1 MIFSKE
7 LTAEEF
13 NPDVILNSGQVFRMK
28 RETAGADGTPDTY
41 SACSGD
47 NDIYFYLNK
56 DTDTWDFVC
65 EEEQWD
71 FWQRYFDFETDY
83 VKFNKAIRT
92 SQDKF
97 LKESLK
103 DSFGMRILRQDLWE
117 VFISYVISQNNNIP
131 KIKKSIQI
139 LCDRYSDGIH
149 FPKPETLAFIHEAE
163 LMDGTAL
170 GYRADYIIG
179 ISKSV
184 VEGKLNIEAISQL
197 PYDQAFKALLEI
209 KGIGPKVANCIMLY
223 GFHFMESYPIDT
235 WMKKIIKE
243 DYMEYTQ
250 NEYLEYINS
259 TYPGFQG
266 YVQQLQFYHKR
277 RGAAKK

>member
-1 MIFSKE
+1 MVFKKK
-7 LTAEEF
+7 LTAEQF
-13 NPDVILNSGQVFRMK
+13 NPEVIMNSGQVFRMK
-28 RETAGADGTPDTY
+28 RETKGANGTPDTY

-47 NDIYFYLNK
+47 NDVYFYLNT
-56 DTDTWDFVC
+56 DTDCWDFVC

-83 VKFNKAIRT
+83 VKYNDLIRK
-92 SQDKF
+92 SNDKF
-97 LKESLK
+97 LKDALK

-131 KIKKSIQI
+131 KIKKSIQT

-149 FPKPETLAFIHEAE
+149 FPKPQVLAFIPESE

-179 ISKSV
+179 ISKQV
-184 VEGKLNIEAISQL
+184 VDGTLDIKKISEMEYDEAMNN
-197 PYDQAFKALLEI
+197 LLKI

-235 WMKKIIKE
+235 WMKKIISEDYSSYSKE
-243 DYMEYTQ
+243 DY
-250 NEYLEYINS
+250 LKYINCS
-259 TYPGFQG
+259 YSGFQG

-277 RGAAKK
+277 NK

>member
-1 MIFSKE
+1 MVFKKN

-13 NPDVILNSGQVFRMK
+13 NPEIIMNSGQVFRMK
-28 RETAGADGTPDTY
+28 RETKGADGMPDTY

-47 NDIYFYLNK
+47 NDVYFYPNK
-56 DTDTWDFVC
+56 DEDVWEFVC
-65 EEEQWD
+65 EENQWD

-83 VKFNKAIRT
+83 VKYNELIRGGN
-92 SQDKF
+92 DKF
-97 LKESLK
+97 LKESLM
-103 DSFGMRILRQDLWE
+103 DAFGMRILRQDLWE

-131 KIKKSIQI
+131 KIKKSIQV

-149 FPKPETLAFIHEAE
+149 FPKPGTLAFIPEAE

-179 ISKSV
+179 ISKQV
-184 VEGKLNIEAISQL
+184 VEGKLDILKISQMS
-197 PYDQAFKALLEI
+197 YADAYGALLKI

-235 WMKKIIKE
+235 WMKKIITE
-243 DYMEYTQ
+243 DYSNY
-250 NEYLEYINS
+250 NKNDYLEYINGS
-259 TYPGFQG
+259 YSGFQG

-277 RGAAKK
+277 NK

>member
-1 MIFSKE
+1 MVFNKK
-7 LTAEEF
+7 LTAEQF
-13 NPDVILNSGQVFRMK
+13 NPEVIMNSGQVFRMK
-28 RETAGADGTPDTY
+28 RETKGADGTPDTY

-47 NDIYFYLNK
+47 NDVYFYLNT
-56 DTDTWDFVC
+56 DTDCWDFVC

-83 VKFNKAIRT
+83 VKYNDLIRK
-92 SQDKF
+92 SNDKF
-97 LKESLK
+97 LKDALK

-131 KIKKSIQI
+131 KIKKSIQT

-149 FPKPETLAFIHEAE
+149 FPKPQVLAFIPEAE

-179 ISKSV
+179 ISNQV
-184 VEGKLNIEAISQL
+184 VEGSLDIKKISEME
-197 PYDQAFKALLEI
+197 YDDAMNNLLKI

-235 WMKKIIKE
+235 WMKKIISE
-243 DYMEYTQ
+243 DYSSYSK
-250 NEYLEYINS
+250 NDYLDYINS
-259 TYPGFQG
+259 SYPGFQG

-277 RGAAKK
+277 NK

>member
-1 MIFSKE
+1 MVFNKK
-7 LTAEEF
+7 LTAEQF
-13 NPDVILNSGQVFRMK
+13 NPEVIMNSGQVFRMK
-28 RETAGADGTPDTY
+28 RETKGADGTPDTY

-47 NDIYFYLNK
+47 NDVYFYLNT
-56 DTDTWDFVC
+56 DTDCWDFVC
-65 EEEQWD
+65 EKEQWD

-83 VKFNKAIRT
+83 VKYNDLIRK
-92 SQDKF
+92 SNDKF
-97 LKESLK
+97 LKDALK

-131 KIKKSIQI
+131 KIKKSIQT

-149 FPKPETLAFIHEAE
+149 FPKPQVLAFIPEAE

-179 ISKSV
+179 ISKQV
-184 VEGKLNIEAISQL
+184 VEGSLDIKEISEME
-197 PYDQAFKALLEI
+197 YDDAMNNLLKI

-235 WMKKIIKE
+235 WMKKIISE
-243 DYMEYTQ
+243 DYSSYSK
-250 NEYLEYINS
+250 NDYLDYINS
-259 TYPGFQG
+259 SYPGFQG

-277 RGAAKK
+277 NK

>member
-1 MIFSKE
+1 MIFSKS

-13 NPDVILNSGQVFRMK
+13 NPEVIMNSGQVFRMK
-28 RETAGADGTPDTY
+28 KETNGADGIPDTY

-47 NDIYFYLNK
+47 NDIYFYLNTK
-56 DTDTWDFVC
+56 NDTWDFVC
-65 EEEQWD
+65 EEEQWN
-71 FWQRYFDFETDY
+71 FWQRYFDFDTDY
-83 VKFNKAIRT
+83 VAYNDKIRK
-92 SQDKF
+92 SSDKF
-97 LKESLK
+97 LKDALK

-139 LCDRYSDGIH
+139 LCERYSDGIH
-149 FPKPETLAFIHEAE
+149 FPKPEVLAFVPETE

-179 ISKSV
+179 ISKAV
-184 VEGKLNIEAISQL
+184 MEGRLDIEAISQL
-197 PYDQAFKALLEI
+197 PYEQAYEKLLEI

-235 WMKKIIKE
+235 WMKKIINE
-243 DYMEYTQ
+243 DYKDYSK
-250 NEYLEYINS
+250 NDYLEYINS
-259 TYPGFQG
+259 SYGGFQG

-277 RGAAKK
+277 KTK

>member
-1 MIFSKE
+1 MVFSKS

-13 NPDVILNSGQVFRMK
+13 NPEVIMNSGQVFRMK
-28 RETAGADGTPDTY
+28 RETKGADGMPDTY

-47 NDIYFYLNK
+47 NDIYFYLNRK
-56 DTDTWDFVC
+56 KDTWDFVC
-65 EEEQWD
+65 EENQWE
-71 FWQRYFDFETDY
+71 FWQRYFDFDTDY
-83 VKFNKAIRT
+83 IAFNNKIR
-92 SQDKF
+92 SSNDKF
-97 LKESLK
+97 LKDALK

-131 KIKKSIQI
+131 KIKKSIQV

-149 FPKPETLAFIHEAE
+149 FPKPEILAYIPVAE

-170 GYRADYIIG
+170 GYRAEYIIG
-179 ISKSV
+179 ISKKV
-184 VEGKLNIEAISQL
+184 VAKELDIEKISKLSYDEAYGK
-197 PYDQAFKALLEI
+197 LLEI

-235 WMKKIIKE
+235 WMKKIITE
-243 DYMEYTQ
+243 DYGAYSKD
-250 NEYLEYINS
+250 EYLKYVNDCYS
-259 TYPGFQG
+259 GYQG

-277 RGAAKK
+277 KSK

>member
-1 MIFSKE
+1 MVFNKK
-7 LTAEEF
+7 LTAEQF
-13 NPDVILNSGQVFRMK
+13 NPEVIMNSGQVFRMK
-28 RETAGADGTPDTY
+28 RETKGADGTPDTY

-47 NDIYFYLNK
+47 NDVYFYLNT
-56 DTDTWDFVC
+56 DTDCWDFVC
-65 EEEQWD
+65 EKEQWD

-83 VKFNKAIRT
+83 VKYNDLIRK
-92 SQDKF
+92 SNDKF
-97 LKESLK
+97 LKDALK

-131 KIKKSIQI
+131 KIKKSIQT

-149 FPKPETLAFIHEAE
+149 FPKPQVLAFIPEVE

-179 ISKSV
+179 ISKQV
-184 VEGKLNIEAISQL
+184 VEGSLDIKKISEME
-197 PYDQAFKALLEI
+197 YDDAMNNLLKI

-235 WMKKIIKE
+235 WMKKIISE
-243 DYMEYTQ
+243 DYSSYSK
-250 NEYLEYINS
+250 NDYLDYINS
-259 TYPGFQG
+259 SYPGFQG

-277 RGAAKK
+277 NK

>member
-1 MIFSKE
+1 MVFSKS

-13 NPDVILNSGQVFRMK
+13 NPEVIMNSGQVFRMK
-28 RETAGADGTPDTY
+28 RETKGADGMPDTY

-47 NDIYFYLNK
+47 NDIYFYLNRDK
-56 DTDTWDFVC
+56 DTWDFVC
-65 EEEQWD
+65 EEKQWE
-71 FWQRYFDFETDY
+71 FWQRYFDFDTDY
-83 VKFNKAIRT
+83 IAFNNKIR
-92 SQDKF
+92 SSNDKY
-97 LKESLK
+97 LKDALK

-131 KIKKSIQI
+131 KIKKSIQV

-149 FPKPETLAFIHEAE
+149 FPKPETLAYIPETE

-179 ISKSV
+179 ISKNV
-184 VEGKLNIEAISQL
+184 VAKELDIEKISKLSYDEA
-197 PYDQAFKALLEI
+197 YRKLLEI

-235 WMKKIIKE
+235 WMKKIITE
-243 DYMEYTQ
+243 DCSSYSKD
-250 NEYLEYINS
+250 EYLKYVNDCYS
-259 TYPGFQG
+259 GYQG

-277 RGAAKK
+277 KSK

>member
-1 MIFSKE
+1 MVFSKK

-13 NPDVILNSGQVFRMK
+13 NPEVIMNSGQVFRMK
-28 RETAGADGTPDTY
+28 RETKGADGMPDTY

-56 DTDTWDFVC
+56 ESDTWDFAC
-65 EEEQWD
+65 EENQWD
-71 FWQRYFDFETDY
+71 FWQSYFDFATDY
-83 VKFNKAIRT
+83 VAFNDKIRK
-92 SQDKF
+92 SDDKF
-97 LKESLK
+97 LKDALK

-131 KIKKSIQI
+131 KIKKSIQV

-149 FPKPETLAFIHEAE
+149 FPKAETLAYVPEAE

-179 ISKSV
+179 ISKQVLTGSLDI
-184 VEGKLNIEAISQL
+184 KNISEMS
-197 PYDQAFKALLEI
+197 YDSAMASLLKI

-235 WMKKIIKE
+235 WMKKIISE
-243 DYMEYTQ
+243 DYSGYTKD
-250 NEYLEYINS
+250 EYLSYINEK
-259 TYPGFQG
+259 YAGYQG

-277 RGAAKK
+277 KK

>member
-1 MIFSKE
+1 MVFSKS

-13 NPDVILNSGQVFRMK
+13 DPEVIMNSGQVFRMK
-28 RETAGADGTPDTY
+28 KETKGADGMPDTY

-47 NDIYFYLNK
+47 NDIYFYLNTQ
-56 DTDTWDFVC
+56 TDTWDFVC
-65 EEEQWD
+65 EEGQWD
-71 FWQRYFDFETDY
+71 FWQSYFDFSTDY
-83 VKFNKAIRT
+83 VKYNNEIRK
-92 SQDKF
+92 SNDKF
-97 LKESLK
+97 LKDALK

-149 FPKPETLAFIHEAE
+149 FPHAEVLAHIPVEE

-179 ISKSV
+179 ISKL
-184 VEGKLNIEAISQL
+184 VEAGELDIKAISQL
-197 PYDQAFKALLEI
+197 SYQQAYEELLKI
-209 KGIGPKVANCIMLY
+209 KGVGPKVANCIMLY

-235 WMKKIIKE
+235 WMKKIITE
-243 DYMEYTQ
+243 DYSDYSKDD
-250 NEYLEYINS
+250 YLDYVNN
-259 TYPGFQG
+259 TYPGYQG

-277 RGAAKK
+277 KK

>member
-1 MIFSKE
+1 MVFNKK
-7 LTAEEF
+7 LTAEQF
-13 NPDVILNSGQVFRMK
+13 NPEVIMNSGQVFRMK
-28 RETAGADGTPDTY
+28 RETKGADGTPDTY

-47 NDIYFYLNK
+47 NDVYFYLNT
-56 DTDTWDFVC
+56 DTDCWDFVC
-65 EEEQWD
+65 EKEQWD

-83 VKFNKAIRT
+83 VKYNDLIRK
-92 SQDKF
+92 SNDKF
-97 LKESLK
+97 LKDALK

-131 KIKKSIQI
+131 KIKKSIQT

-149 FPKPETLAFIHEAE
+149 FPKPQVLAFIPEAE

-179 ISKSV
+179 ISNQV
-184 VEGKLNIEAISQL
+184 VEGSLDIKKISEME
-197 PYDQAFKALLEI
+197 YDDAMNNLLKI

-235 WMKKIIKE
+235 WMKKIISE
-243 DYMEYTQ
+243 DYSSYSK
-250 NEYLEYINS
+250 NDYLDYINS
-259 TYPGFQG
+259 SYPGFQG

-277 RGAAKK
+277 NK

>member
-1 MIFSKE
+1 MIFTKK
-7 LTAEEF
+7 LTPEQF

-28 RETAGADGTPDTY
+28 RETKGADGMPDTY
-41 SACSGD
+41 SASSGD
-47 NDIYFYLNK
+47 NEVIFYLNTEK
-56 DTDTWDFVC
+56 DAWDFVC
-65 EEEQWD
+65 QESQWD
-71 FWQRYFDFETDY
+71 FWQNYFDFETDY
-83 VKFNKAIRT
+83 ISYNNIIRQ
-92 SQDKF
+92 SNDKF
-97 LKESLK
+97 LKDSLK

-131 KIKKSIQI
+131 KIKKSIQV
-139 LCDRYSDGIH
+139 LCDRYSDGVH
-149 FPKPETLAFIHEAE
+149 FPKPEVLAFVPEAE

-179 ISKSV
+179 ISRAIT
-184 VEGKLNIEAISQL
+184 EGRLNIEAISKL
-197 PYDQAFKALLEI
+197 PYQEAYNSLIAI

-243 DYMEYTQ
+243 DYSTYNQ
-250 NEYLEYINS
+250 ADYLNYINES
-259 TYPGFQG
+259 YSGFQG

-277 RGAAKK
+277 QLK

>member
-1 MIFSKE
+1 MVFKKN

-13 NPDVILNSGQVFRMK
+13 NPEIIMNSGQVFRMK
-28 RETAGADGTPDTY
+28 RETKGADGMPDTY

-47 NDIYFYLNK
+47 NDVYFYLNK
-56 DTDTWDFVC
+56 DEDVWEFVC
-65 EEEQWD
+65 EENQWD

-83 VKFNKAIRT
+83 VKYNELIRGGN
-92 SQDKF
+92 DKF
-97 LKESLK
+97 LKESLM
-103 DSFGMRILRQDLWE
+103 DAFGMRILRQDLWE

-149 FPKPETLAFIHEAE
+149 FPKPETLAYIPEAE

-179 ISKSV
+179 ISKQV
-184 VEGKLNIEAISQL
+184 VEGKLDILKISQMS
-197 PYDQAFKALLEI
+197 YADAYGALLKI

-235 WMKKIIKE
+235 WMKKIITE
-243 DYMEYTQ
+243 DYSNYTK
-250 NEYLEYINS
+250 NDYLEYINGS
-259 TYPGFQG
+259 YSGFQG

-277 RGAAKK
+277 NK

>member
-1 MIFSKE
+1 MKFSKN
-7 LTAEEF
+7 LTPEEF
-13 NPDVILNSGQVFRMK
+13 NPEVIMNSGQVFRMK

-56 DTDTWDFVC
+56 ETDTWDFVC
-65 EEEQWD
+65 DESSWD
-71 FWQRYFDFETDY
+71 FWQSYFDFSTDY
-83 VKFNKAIRT
+83 VKYNDAIRK
-92 SQDKF
+92 SDDKF
-97 LKESLK
+97 LKEALK

-131 KIKKSIQI
+131 KIKKSIQT

-149 FPKPETLAFIHEAE
+149 FPKPEALAFIPEAE
-163 LMDGTAL
+163 LTDGTAL

-179 ISKSV
+179 ISKTV
-184 VEGKLNIEAISQL
+184 VDGKLDIKAISQK
-197 PYDQAFKALLEI
+197 PYQEAYESLLKI

-235 WMKKIIKE
+235 WMKKIITE
-243 DYMEYTQ
+243 DYAQYSQ
-250 NEYLEYINS
+250 REYLDYINTVYS
-259 TYPGFQG
+259 GYQG

-277 RGAAKK
+277 KSK

>member
-1 MIFSKE
+1 MVFKKN

-13 NPDVILNSGQVFRMK
+13 NPEIIMNSGQVFRMK
-28 RETAGADGTPDTY
+28 RETKGADGMPDTY

-47 NDIYFYLNK
+47 NDVYFYLNK
-56 DTDTWDFVC
+56 DEDVWEFVC
-65 EEEQWD
+65 EENQWD

-83 VKFNKAIRT
+83 VKYNELIRDGN
-92 SQDKF
+92 DKF
-97 LKESLK
+97 LKESLM
-103 DSFGMRILRQDLWE
+103 DAFGMRILRQDLWE

-149 FPKPETLAFIHEAE
+149 FPKPETLAYIPEAE

-179 ISKSV
+179 ISKQV
-184 VEGKLNIEAISQL
+184 VEGKLDILKISQMS
-197 PYDQAFKALLEI
+197 YADAYGALLKI

-235 WMKKIIKE
+235 WMKKIITE
-243 DYMEYTQ
+243 DYSNYTK
-250 NEYLEYINS
+250 NDYLEYINGS
-259 TYPGFQG
+259 YSGFQG

-277 RGAAKK
+277 NK

>member
-1 MIFSKE
+1 MVFNKK
-7 LTAEEF
+7 LTAEQF
-13 NPDVILNSGQVFRMK
+13 NPEVIMNSGQVFRMK
-28 RETAGADGTPDTY
+28 RETKGSDGTPDTY

-47 NDIYFYLNK
+47 NDVYFYLNT
-56 DTDTWDFVC
+56 DTDCWDFVC

-83 VKFNKAIRT
+83 VKFNDLIRK
-92 SQDKF
+92 SNDKF
-97 LKESLK
+97 LKDALK

-131 KIKKSIQI
+131 KIKKSIQT

-149 FPKPETLAFIHEAE
+149 FPKPQVLAFIPEAE

-170 GYRADYIIG
+170 GYRADYVIG
-179 ISKSV
+179 ISKQV
-184 VEGKLNIEAISQL
+184 VEGSLDIKKISEME
-197 PYDQAFKALLEI
+197 YDDAMNNLLKI

-235 WMKKIIKE
+235 WMKKIISE
-243 DYMEYTQ
+243 DYSSYSK
-250 NEYLEYINS
+250 NDYLDYINS
-259 TYPGFQG
+259 SYPGFQG

-277 RGAAKK
+277 NK

>member
-1 MIFSKE
+1 MVFSKK

-13 NPDVILNSGQVFRMK
+13 NPEVIMNSGQVFRMK
-28 RETAGADGTPDTY
+28 RETNGADGMPDTY

-47 NDIYFYLNK
+47 NDVYFYLNK
-56 DTDTWDFVC
+56 ESDTWDFAC
-65 EEEQWD
+65 EENQWD
-71 FWQRYFDFETDY
+71 FWQSYFDFATDY
-83 VKFNKAIRT
+83 VAFNDKIRK
-92 SQDKF
+92 SDDKF
-97 LKESLK
+97 LKDALK

-131 KIKKSIQI
+131 KIKKSIQV

-149 FPKPETLAFIHEAE
+149 FPKAETLAYVPEAE

-179 ISKSV
+179 ISKQVS
-184 VEGKLNIEAISQL
+184 EGSLDIKNISEMS
-197 PYDQAFKALLEI
+197 YDSAMASLLKI

-235 WMKKIIKE
+235 WMKKIISE
-243 DYMEYTQ
+243 DYSGYTKD
-250 NEYLEYINS
+250 EYLSYINEK
-259 TYPGFQG
+259 YAGYQG

-277 RGAAKK
+277 KK

>member
-1 MIFSKE
+1 MVFSKS

-13 NPDVILNSGQVFRMK
+13 NPEVIMNSGQVFRMK
-28 RETAGADGTPDTY
+28 KETAGKDGMPDTY

-56 DTDTWDFVC
+56 EKDTWDFAC
-65 EEEQWD
+65 EENQWD
-71 FWQRYFDFETDY
+71 FWQRYFDFDTDY
-83 VKFNKAIRT
+83 KAYNDKIRK
-92 SQDKF
+92 SEDKF
-97 LKESLK
+97 LKDSLK

-149 FPKPETLAFIHEAE
+149 FPKADKLAFIPEAE

-179 ISKSV
+179 ISKKVLSG
-184 VEGKLNIEAISQL
+184 ELDIEAISHL
-197 PYDQAFKALLEI
+197 PYDQAYAKLLEI
-209 KGIGPKVANCIMLY
+209 KGVGPKVANCIMLY

-235 WMKKIIKE
+235 WMKKIITE
-243 DYMEYTQ
+243 DYSVYAKD
-250 NEYLEYINS
+250 EYLDYINS
-259 TYPGFQG
+259 SYSGYQG

-277 RGAAKK
+277 RVK

>member
-1 MIFSKE
+1 MVFSKK
-7 LTAEEF
+7 LTAEQF
-13 NPDVILNSGQVFRMK
+13 NPEVIMNSGQVFRMK
-28 RETAGADGTPDTY
+28 RETKGADGTPNTY

-47 NDIYFYLNK
+47 NDVYFYLNT
-56 DTDTWDFVC
+56 DTDCWDFVC

-83 VKFNKAIRT
+83 VKYNDLIRK
-92 SQDKF
+92 SNDKF
-97 LKESLK
+97 LKDALK

-131 KIKKSIQI
+131 KIKKSIQT

-149 FPKPETLAFIHEAE
+149 FPKPQVLAFIPEAE

-179 ISKSV
+179 ISKQV
-184 VEGKLNIEAISQL
+184 VEGNLDIKKISEME
-197 PYDQAFKALLEI
+197 YDDAMNNLLKI

-235 WMKKIIKE
+235 WMKKIISE
-243 DYMEYTQ
+243 DYSSYSK
-250 NEYLEYINS
+250 NDYLDYINS
-259 TYPGFQG
+259 SYPGFQG

-277 RGAAKK
+277 NK

>member
-1 MIFSKE
+1 MVFSKK

-13 NPDVILNSGQVFRMK
+13 NPEVIMNSGQVFRMK
-28 RETAGADGTPDTY
+28 RETKGADGMPDTY

-47 NDIYFYLNK
+47 NDVYFYLNK
-56 DTDTWDFVC
+56 ERDTWDFAC
-65 EEEQWD
+65 EENQWD
-71 FWQRYFDFETDY
+71 FWQSYFDFATDY
-83 VKFNKAIRT
+83 VAFNDKIRK
-92 SQDKF
+92 SDDKF
-97 LKESLK
+97 LKDALK

-131 KIKKSIQI
+131 KIKKSIQV

-149 FPKPETLAFIHEAE
+149 FPKAETLAYVPEAE

-179 ISKSV
+179 ISKQVS
-184 VEGKLNIEAISQL
+184 EGSLDIKNISEMS
-197 PYDQAFKALLEI
+197 YDSAMASLLKI

-235 WMKKIIKE
+235 WMKKIISE
-243 DYMEYTQ
+243 DYSGYTKD
-250 NEYLEYINS
+250 EYLSYINEK
-259 TYPGFQG
+259 YAGYQG

-277 RGAAKK
+277 KK

>member
-1 MIFSKE
+1 MVFKKN

-13 NPDVILNSGQVFRMK
+13 NPEIIMNSGQVFRMK
-28 RETAGADGTPDTY
+28 RETKGADGMPDTY

-47 NDIYFYLNK
+47 NDVYFYLNK
-56 DTDTWDFVC
+56 DEDVWEFVC
-65 EEEQWD
+65 EENQWD

-83 VKFNKAIRT
+83 VKYNEIIRGGN
-92 SQDKF
+92 DKF
-97 LKESLK
+97 LKESLM
-103 DSFGMRILRQDLWE
+103 DAFGMRILRQDLWE

-149 FPKPETLAFIHEAE
+149 FPKPETLAFIPEAE

-179 ISKSV
+179 ISKQV
-184 VEGKLNIEAISQL
+184 VEGQLDILKISQMS
-197 PYDQAFKALLEI
+197 YADAYGALLKI

-235 WMKKIIKE
+235 WMKKIITE
-243 DYMEYTQ
+243 DYSNY
-250 NEYLEYINS
+250 NKNDYLEYINGS
-259 TYPGFQG
+259 YSGFQG

-277 RGAAKK
+277 NK

>member
-1 MIFSKE
+1 MVFSKS

-13 NPDVILNSGQVFRMK
+13 NPEVIMNSGQVFRMK
-28 RETAGADGTPDTY
+28 KETKGADGMPDTY

-47 NDIYFYLNK
+47 NDIYFYLNREK
-56 DTDTWDFVC
+56 DTWDFAC
-65 EEEQWD
+65 EENQWD
-71 FWQRYFDFETDY
+71 FWQRYFDFDTDY
-83 VKFNKAIRT
+83 IAFNDKIR
-92 SQDKF
+92 SSSDKF
-97 LKESLK
+97 LKDALK

-149 FPKPETLAFIHEAE
+149 FPKAETLSYIPEAE

-179 ISKSV
+179 ISQKV
-184 VEGKLNIEAISQL
+184 AAGELDIEKISRL
-197 PYDQAFKALLEI
+197 PYDEAYGKLLEI
-209 KGIGPKVANCIMLY
+209 KGVGPKVANCIMLY

-235 WMKKIIKE
+235 WMKKIITE
-243 DYMEYTQ
+243 DYGSYTKDK
-250 NEYLEYINS
+250 YLEYINEC
-259 TYPGFQG
+259 YGGYQG

-277 RGAAKK
+277 KSK